1 MSTESPP
8 PPTSACVRRF
18 GAALLPAVATV
29 VLLADQASKLW
40 VQQHFAACDATS
52 LPIVPGWVAFAYT
65 CNKGAAFGLLA
76 NETLLFVLIALVII
90 GVLVAYVRFL
100 PAHRPWLRLSLGL
113 QLGGALGNLLDRLR
127 QGYVVDFISVQ
138 AWPVFNIAD
147 ACVVVGVL
155 ILAYHLL
162 LVQSQ
167 APLSNQQLASGQPEP
182 GPWPSRDEN
191 AGTAAPRNLTWAIA
205 MVIVSTLLAIAL
217 VYVLHS
223 LMI

>member
-1 MSTESPP
+1 MSTDAPP
-8 PPTSACVRRF
+8 PPTSAGVRRF
-18 GAALLPAVATV
+18 GAALLPAMAAV

-40 VQQHFAACDATS
+40 IQQHFAACDDTS

-76 NETLLFVLIALVII
+76 NESLLFVLIALVII

-100 PAHRPWLRLSLGL
+100 PANRPWLRLSLGL

-127 QGYVVDFISVQ
+127 QGYVVDFIAVK

-162 LVQSQ
+162 LVQGQ
-167 APLSNQQLASGQPEP
+167 APLSDQQSA
-182 GPWPSRDEN
+182 
-191 AGTAAPRNLTWAIA
+191 
-205 MVIVSTLLAIAL
+205 VS
-217 VYVLHS
+217 HQHRPDPQ
-223 LMI
+223 

>member
-1 MSTESPP
+1 MCTESPP
-8 PPTSACVRRF
+8 PPTSAGVRRF
-18 GAALLPAVATV
+18 GTALLPALATV

-40 VQQHFAACDATS
+40 IQQHFAACDDTS

-76 NETLLFVLIALVII
+76 NETLLIVLIALVIS
-90 GVLVAYVRFL
+90 GVIVAYVRFL
-100 PAHRPWLRLSLGL
+100 PANRPWLRLSLGL

-127 QGYVVDFISVQ
+127 QGYVVDFIAVK

-162 LVQSQ
+162 LVQGQ
-167 APLSNQQLASGQPEP
+167 GPLSNQ
-182 GPWPSRDEN
+182 
-191 AGTAAPRNLTWAIA
+191 
-205 MVIVSTLLAIAL
+205 
-217 VYVLHS
+217 HS
-223 LMI
+223 AVTHEHRPDPQ

>member
-1 MSTESPP
+1 MCTESPP
-8 PPTSACVRRF
+8 PPTSAGVRRF
-18 GAALLPAVATV
+18 GAALLPALATV

-40 VQQHFAACDATS
+40 IQQHFAACDDTS

-76 NETLLFVLIALVII
+76 NETLLIVLIALVIS
-90 GVLVAYVRFL
+90 GVIVAYVRFL
-100 PAHRPWLRLSLGL
+100 PANRPWLRLSLGL

-127 QGYVVDFISVQ
+127 QGYVVDFIAVK

-167 APLSNQQLASGQPEP
+167 SSLSDQ
-182 GPWPSRDEN
+182 
-191 AGTAAPRNLTWAIA
+191 
-205 MVIVSTLLAIAL
+205 
-217 VYVLHS
+217 HS
-223 LMI
+223 AVTHQRRPDPQ

>member
-8 PPTSACVRRF
+8 PSTSACVRRF
-18 GAALLPAVATV
+18 GAALLPAVAGV

-40 VQQHFAACDATS
+40 VQQRFPSCNPYGQSQA
-52 LPIVPGWVAFAYT
+52 IVPGWVAVAYT

-76 NETLLFVLIALVII
+76 NETLLLVLSALVII
-90 GVLVAYVRFL
+90 GVLVACVRFL

-127 QGYVVDFISVQ
+127 QGYVVDFIAVK

-162 LVQSQ
+162 LVQGQ
-167 APLSNQQLASGQPEP
+167 APLSDQP
-182 GPWPSRDEN
+182 S
-191 AGTAAPRNLTWAIA
+191 A
-205 MVIVSTLLAIAL
+205 VS
-217 VYVLHS
+217 HQRRPDPQ
-223 LMI
+223 

>member
-1 MSTESPP
+1 MCTESPP
-8 PPTSACVRRF
+8 PPPSAGVRRF
-18 GAALLPAVATV
+18 GAALLPAVAMV

-40 VQQHFAACDATS
+40 IQQHFAACDATS

-90 GVLVAYVRFL
+90 GVIVAYVRFL
-100 PAHRPWLRLSLGL
+100 PANRLWLRLSLGL

-127 QGYVVDFISVQ
+127 QGYVVDFIAVK

-162 LVQSQ
+162 LVQGQ
-167 APLSNQQLASGQPEP
+167 TPMSNQ
-182 GPWPSRDEN
+182 
-191 AGTAAPRNLTWAIA
+191 
-205 MVIVSTLLAIAL
+205 
-217 VYVLHS
+217 HS
-223 LMI
+223 AVRHQHRPDPQE

>member
-1 MSTESPP
+1 
-8 PPTSACVRRF
+8 
-18 GAALLPAVATV
+18 
-29 VLLADQASKLW
+29 
-40 VQQHFAACDATS
+40 
-52 LPIVPGWVAFAYT
+52 VAFAYT

-76 NETLLFVLIALVII
+76 NETLLFVLIALVVI

-100 PAHRPWLRLSLGL
+100 PAKHPWLRLSLGL

-127 QGYVVDFISVQ
+127 QGYVVDFIAVK

-167 APLSNQQLASGQPEP
+167 APLSDQP
-182 GPWPSRDEN
+182 SAVRHQHRRD
-191 AGTAAPRNLTWAIA
+191 PQ
-205 MVIVSTLLAIAL
+205 
-217 VYVLHS
+217 
-223 LMI
+223 

>member
-1 MSTESPP
+1 MSTESPSP
-8 PPTSACVRRF
+8 STLACVRRI
-18 GAALLPAVATV
+18 GVALLPAVAAV

-40 VQQHFAACDATS
+40 IQQHFAVCGASS
-52 LPIVPGWVAFAYT
+52 LPLVPGWLAFAYT

-76 NETLLFVLIALVII
+76 NETLLFVLIALVIS

-127 QGYVVDFISVQ
+127 QGYVVDFIAVK
-138 AWPVFNIAD
+138 AWPGFNIAD

-162 LVQSQ
+162 LVQGQ
-167 APLSNQQLASGQPEP
+167 APLSDQP
-182 GPWPSRDEN
+182 S
-191 AGTAAPRNLTWAIA
+191 A
-205 MVIVSTLLAIAL
+205 VS
-217 VYVLHS
+217 HQRRPDPQ
-223 LMI
+223 